1 MIIRPYRP
9 DDRREWLRMRRT
21 LWPDI
26 PARDAEVREADEWLS
41 RKDAAVIIAQREGE
55 DGLVGFAEVGERPYA
70 DGCDTS
76 PVAFLEGWY
85 VDSHIRNQHVGK
97 TLIEAVEAWA
107 RINGYRELAS
117 DSLLEE
123 IAAHKAH
130 LAVGFEEVERA
141 VRFRKAL

>member
-9 DDRREWLRMRRT
+9 DDRREWLRMRRA

-26 PARDAEVREADEWLS
+26 PARDTEVREADEWLS

-85 VDSHIRNQHVGK
+85 VDSYIRNHHVGHD
-97 TLIEAVEAWA
+97 LIAGVEVCA
-107 RINGYRELAS
+107 RDHGYKELAS

-123 IAAHKAH
+123 TGAHKAH

-141 VRFRKAL
+141 VRYRKAL